1 MNTLHTRGDARGD
14 ARGEF
19 VVRHRGKRN
28 FGVFGVFQ

>member
-1 MNTLHTRGDARGD
+1 MNTLHARGD